1 MSYKLTRTTTYI
13 YDQIYKDYSI
23 HACVHIYFVATFVFK
38 KRKEFNNL
46 GHKS

>member
-23 HACVHIYFVATFVFK
+23 HACVHIYLLQHLFLK
-38 KRKEFNNL
+38 KE
-46 GHKS
+46 KSLII